1 MRSLYQ
7 PYLAY
12 NSLMIPG
19 YFESVAYFDRYYPDI
34 SEFFFYDRFH
44 HVLAVIL
51 LGILILLFALTLN
64 NSSYT
69 VRYINYL
76 SFIILILLLLIS
88 PLNDIILNYRDNLWF
103 NNNSNYSA
111 FYFIGGFFVAVT
123 LLNISDLSFIKE
135 NKEIEFPM
143 LILMGF
149 LATLLLVGSTNLI
162 SVFISLECLAFL
174 SYVLVAFERSNK
186 LSVQAGVRYLFLGA
200 VPTGLFV
207 LGIVETYSFLGT
219 FNLDDIYA
227 LTFGTE
233 EIIDEHNSGGN
244 SHTSKIFDADVTFA
258 AIAIQK
264 FHEAHSAAWHVGGY
278 NLNLG
283 IDDNIIF
290 GVENIG
296 DAYLKTELDD
306 ALGAFE
312 SYVPIKTP
320 GHISEELIS
329 YAKLFYF
336 DEEEV
341 VMKRIQIKP
350 QGFGIELLYDV
361 LLAEQFQFEQQI
373 AAQQLGSEA
382 VRFMKESVVIANE

>member
-1 MRSLYQ
+1 MALNFEAKKAVVEQVNAVATGAVSVGAAEYRGLNVEQMTNLRSAAIEADVSLRVVKNT
-7 PYLAY
+7 LAKRA
-12 NSLMIPG
+12 LAETGCECILP
-19 YFESVAYFDRYYPDI
+19 
-34 SEFFFYDRFH
+34 
-44 HVLAVIL
+44 VLSGPVIL
-51 LGILILLFALTLN
+51 GFSQEDPGA
-64 NSSYT
+64 
-69 VRYINYL
+69 VARV
-76 SFIILILLLLIS
+76 F
-88 PLNDIILNYRDNLWF
+88 RD
-103 NNNSNYSA
+103 
-111 FYFIGGFFVAVT
+111 
-123 LLNISDLSFIKE
+123 FIKE

-264 FHEAHSAAWHVGGY
+264 FHEAHSAAWYVGGC

-283 IDDNIIF
+283 LDDNIIF

-312 SYVPIKTP
+312 SYMPIKTP